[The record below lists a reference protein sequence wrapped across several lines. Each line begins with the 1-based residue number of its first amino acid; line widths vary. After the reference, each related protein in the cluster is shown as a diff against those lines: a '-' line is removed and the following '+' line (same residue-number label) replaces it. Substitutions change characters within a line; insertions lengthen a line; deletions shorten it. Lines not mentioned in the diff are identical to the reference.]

1 MGCYANA
8 DTFGHKAIPHELYEI
23 IFFWKEN
30 NLSWSER
37 VVPSSYLDAR
47 HFMSYHVLP
56 NARITGRLRPGHC
69 YLSRFLA
76 WCLNDHL
83 FFCLSS
89 PSLDFLYSS
98 SVLLTS
104 LVLSDLI
111 LLGRIVHFKMFH
123 THYVHW
129 FPQFPWRQ
137 TLSLLFPREKTDG
150 RSQCEP
156 SSHKAGWRENQ
167 SYHFMW

>member
-1 MGCYANA
+1 MQTLVETKLSPMSSMKSFSFGRKI
-8 DTFGHKAIPHELYEI
+8 TFPGLDV
-23 IFFWKEN
+23 
-30 NLSWSER
+30 LSQSL
-37 VVPSSYLDAR
+37 PSSYLDAH
-47 HFMSYHVLP
+47 HFMSYHILP

-89 PSLDFLYSS
+89 PSLNFLYSS

-111 LLGRIVHFKMFH
+111 LLGRIVHFKMFY

-137 TLSLLFPREKTDG
+137 TFSLLFPREKTDW